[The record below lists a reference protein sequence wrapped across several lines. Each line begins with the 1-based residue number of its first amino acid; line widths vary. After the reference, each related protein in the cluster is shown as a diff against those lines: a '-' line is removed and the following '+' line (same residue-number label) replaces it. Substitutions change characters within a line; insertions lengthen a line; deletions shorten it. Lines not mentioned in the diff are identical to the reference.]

1 MAGGRWIE
9 EQYHDLH
16 DTQVPETVWD
26 LLDDVLSR
34 SRPGAVILEYETED
48 LYEGEEP
55 LDRERTID
63 LILAD
68 LERARKAWDRAYG
81 AGSRRTTRGEAA

>member
-1 MAGGRWIE
+1 MAGGRWID

-16 DTQVPETVWD
+16 DTQVPEMVWD

-34 SRPGAVILEYETED
+34 SRPGAVILEYETD
-48 LYEGEEP
+48 AIYEAEEP
-55 LDRERTID
+55 RDRTRTID

-68 LERARKAWDRAYG
+68 IERARKSWDHAFG
-81 AGSRRTTRGEAA
+81 AGSRRTTRSEAA